1 MEKEKVW
8 FTSDLHWGH
17 RNIVK
22 FCPERQKEFGLD
34 IDDTDMLQKHDE
46 GLIRRWNMTVG
57 KHDTVYILGD
67 FSFAPMEDTKK
78 ILEKLHGKKHL
89 ILGNHDKSCKGLEN
103 YFESVS
109 QIKEVW
115 FKTHMYPFLEEH
127 MHCVL
132 CHFPLIAW
140 NRRMRGSIHLHGHLH
155 GSGDDLNKNSE
166 ELRVDVGFDSILGNC
181 GLVSLEKLYYYMKN
195 EVAKGQIFE
204 DHVRE
209 LVEKTGFIA

>member
-1 MEKEKVW
+1 MKKEKVW

-22 FCPERQKEFGLD
+22 FCPQRQTEFDLNIED
-34 IDDTDMLQKHDE
+34 SDMLKKHDDA
-46 GLIRRWNMTVG
+46 LIRKWNDTVD

-67 FSFAPMEDTKK
+67 FSFAPVEETKK

-89 ILGNHDKSCKGLEN
+89 ILGNHDASCKGLEN

-115 FKTHMYPFLEEH
+115 FKKHIYSFLEEH
-127 MHCVL
+127 MHCTL

-140 NRRMRGSIHLHGHLH
+140 NRRMHGSIHLHGHLH
-155 GSGDDLNKNSE
+155 GSGDDLNINSE
-166 ELRVDVGFDSILGNC
+166 ELRVDVGFDSKLGNC
-181 GLVSLEKLYYYMKN
+181 NLISLEQLYHYMKN
-195 EVAKGQIFE
+195 KVAQGKKFE
-204 DHVRE
+204 DHIRQV
-209 LVEKTGFIA
+209 VEKTGFIA